1 MTEYPVFT
9 AVRSRR
15 RNKTNCQTTCKSKS
29 RSQVRDTSCN
39 TSVLLALRGDEP
51 RGGPSRNASFSG
63 GKNQCRLLASFM
75 SRMEVLYIVWREEGE
90 EEARHA
96 LRLMNSFTI
105 EWISCE
111 PNILEI
117 AARLG
122 TFRNTNLVSITL
134 PSASC
139 KKRHDRSER
148 QLPCISGHFDISV
161 SANRFALKVTTDL
174 HRAFPVRHPGAAVG
188 DQLLI
193 GKCR

>member
-1 MTEYPVFT
+1 MKGVSVFIPAKSMTEYPRFT

-39 TSVLLALRGDEP
+39 TSALLALRGDEP
-51 RGGPSRNASFSG
+51 RGGPSRNA
-63 GKNQCRLLASFM
+63 LLSQASFM

-122 TFRNTNLVSITL
+122 TFRNTNLAGRAL
-134 PSASC
+134 PVKNDTIA
-139 KKRHDRSER
+139 
-148 QLPCISGHFDISV
+148 QSV
-161 SANRFALKVTTDL
+161 S
-174 HRAFPVRHPGAAVG
+174 FPAYPVISTYPFPP
-188 DQLLI
+188 I
-193 GKCR
+193 GLP